1 MLLELEPTHAVLFL
15 QGRQISFLVLTE
27 AGGYLG
33 VADDFDDL
41 VCLLLE
47 LLALAH
53 DLVGPVLDLLGR
65 LAVLWLWLSREL
77 TADALDVVDHVRRLE
92 QVIFR
97 LQDFVLFVD
106 SLFFEEIQDGQRE
119 VPVKMGKDEVADLD
133 VPAIAAAGIAAAR
146 RRHGQS
152 VRVFWMN
159 SYKSRKYAGMSVSR
173 ARTWN
178 ISIANSNS
186 KNERSVVDAF
196 LNCYTSHLYPWT
208 SWILSLPLDR
218 ARRIM
223 TSVVPPLIYSLPL
236 SKRPPPSILDY
247 AASLAF
253 NAVFQTGMVGLH
265 VAQLCILPLALSAPT
280 KPYYDALARWT
291 EGLFARLLILIA
303 MVWAPTVIRVTV
315 DDDDDTLDL
324 RKIVQ
329 RNEQG
334 IAVGLD
340 LPDRMVM
347 MSNHQVGSFAK
358 HTKAKLVTLYL
369 ANFRYTAI
377 GPICGR
383 QYIPIVEVSF

>member
-1 MLLELEPTHAVLFL
+1 
-15 QGRQISFLVLTE
+15 
-27 AGGYLG
+27 
-33 VADDFDDL
+33 
-41 VCLLLE
+41 
-47 LLALAH
+47 
-53 DLVGPVLDLLGR
+53 
-65 LAVLWLWLSREL
+65 
-77 TADALDVVDHVRRLE
+77 
-92 QVIFR
+92 
-97 LQDFVLFVD
+97 
-106 SLFFEEIQDGQRE
+106 
-119 VPVKMGKDEVADLD
+119 
-133 VPAIAAAGIAAAR
+133 
-146 RRHGQS
+146 
-152 VRVFWMN
+152 
-159 SYKSRKYAGMSVSR
+159 
-173 ARTWN
+173 
-178 ISIANSNS
+178 
-186 KNERSVVDAF
+186 
-196 LNCYTSHLYPWT
+196 
-208 SWILSLPLDR
+208 
-218 ARRIM
+218 M

-280 KPYYDALARWT
+280 KPYYNALARWT

-358 HTKAKLVTLYL
+358 HTKAKLVTSYL

-377 GPICGR
+377 GRICGR
-383 QYIPIVEVSF
+383 QYIPILGVSF